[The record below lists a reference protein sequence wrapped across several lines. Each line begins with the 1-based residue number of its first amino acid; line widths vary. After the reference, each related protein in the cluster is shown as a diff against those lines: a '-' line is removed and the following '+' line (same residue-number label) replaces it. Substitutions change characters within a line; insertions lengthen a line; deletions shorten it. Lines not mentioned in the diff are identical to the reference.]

1 MTTAK
6 NNPVQQPEVQ
16 KEVDTGKEAVLNAYS
31 KLLEAKDHFKHAAET
46 AGLDLKNDA
55 MEQFVKGKGKAEE
68 LSKDASRFMHEK
80 PLATV
85 GIAFAAGFLVSQLLS
100 RK

>member
-6 NNPVQQPEVQ
+6 DNQVQQQEL
-16 KEVDTGKEAVLNAYS
+16 DTGKEAVLSAYS
-31 KLLEAKDHFKHAAET
+31 KLIEAKNHFKHAAET
-46 AGLDLKNDA
+46 AGVDLKNDA
-55 MEQFVKGKGKAEE
+55 VEQLLKGKGKAEE
-68 LSKDASRFMHEK
+68 LGNDASRFMHEK

-85 GIAFAAGFLVSQLLS
+85 GIAFAAGFLFSQLMS